1 MRTESYGGARY
12 ALTVLD
18 DYSRYSE
25 VFCIEHKSDAAD
37 KLKEVIQRW
46 ENRLGSSIQAVRSD
60 GGGEFIGKNLR
71 AFFADK
77 GIQHQLT
84 APYSPEQNGKAERLN
99 RTLQE
104 RARAMLYESG
114 MEQELWA
121 EAFATASYLRN
132 LSPVSGLAKTPWE
145 LFHGVQPDI
154 SHLRIFGCLAYPLI
168 ETKFRDG
175 KTAPVSYKGYLVG
188 YEPAAYRVYLPNT
201 RDNIIIISAN
211 VKFDE
216 RLRYG
221 KRGFEDAFGFD
232 SGSDSDS
239 SSDGGSEQI
248 QQKPKFVIINEPA
261 AAAPPSPAAPTA
273 QPTQQ
278 AAGGDTSDNSSSESD
293 SDGSDDLPPSP
304 APVPTPTTA
313 LRRSTRVCK
322 PVGEWWRTGGA
333 SANTALANAASSGSA
348 APASLI
354 VVPQTVQQALASP
367 QAEQWK
373 QAMDEEMQSL
383 LGNNTYE
390 LTPLPYGRKAI
401 PCKWVF
407 ALKTDASGNVV
418 RFKARLVAKGFAQRE
433 GIDYTEVFAPVS
445 KHTSLRT
452 LLALSAA
459 HDLEMRQIDVKTAYL
474 NGILEEDIYMM
485 QPPGYEDGGPGIVC
499 KLSRSL
505 YGLKQAGRVWYERL
519 CAELIKLGFKPSTAD
534 PALFTL
540 DDGGV
545 KVFLLVYV
553 DDCLI
558 VAPQGNTAVLDRI
571 ISDLQSAFDL
581 KDMGEV
587 STFLGIG
594 ISRDRPN
601 RSLSMSQSRYIT
613 DVLGKYNMLDA
624 RPRSVPLCVSTPL
637 QRDGR
642 PLEPGYS
649 FSELI
654 GSLLYL
660 SICTRPDI
668 AKVDL
673 IMQ

>member
-1 MRTESYGGARY
+1 
-12 ALTVLD
+12 
-18 DYSRYSE
+18 
-25 VFCIEHKSDAAD
+25 
-37 KLKEVIQRW
+37 
-46 ENRLGSSIQAVRSD
+46 
-60 GGGEFIGKNLR
+60 
-71 AFFADK
+71 
-77 GIQHQLT
+77 
-84 APYSPEQNGKAERLN
+84 
-99 RTLQE
+99 
-104 RARAMLYESG
+104 
-114 MEQELWA
+114 
-121 EAFATASYLRN
+121 
-132 LSPVSGLAKTPWE
+132 
-145 LFHGVQPDI
+145 
-154 SHLRIFGCLAYPLI
+154 
-168 ETKFRDG
+168 
-175 KTAPVSYKGYLVG
+175 
-188 YEPAAYRVYLPNT
+188 
-201 RDNIIIISAN
+201 
-211 VKFDE
+211 
-216 RLRYG
+216 
-221 KRGFEDAFGFD
+221 
-232 SGSDSDS
+232 
-239 SSDGGSEQI
+239 
-248 QQKPKFVIINEPA
+248 
-261 AAAPPSPAAPTA
+261 
-273 QPTQQ
+273 
-278 AAGGDTSDNSSSESD
+278 
-293 SDGSDDLPPSP
+293 
-304 APVPTPTTA
+304 VPTPTTA

-668 AKVDL
+668 AQAVGALARYMSAPTQEHWTAALGILRYLNGTRDYRLTFSGCSDLVGYCDSDYAGNVDTRKSTTGFTFLLGGGVISWCSKLQPTVATSTCEAEYIAAAAATKEALWLRKLMSDFGVSVSPVL
-673 IMQ
+673 IYSDNQGALSVIKNPVTSARSKHIDVAHHFVRERAARREVDFKYCATDLQVADIFTKALPSSKFHTCRRSLGLK